1 MSDCK
6 IMVNYSGVTK
16 LMKYTENETLGIFK
30 QKLEQN
36 FNISKNSI
44 LVHYGQ
50 KIFSNNDDDKLIS
63 ELGMTRAIKLSINHT
78 PAISLK
84 YN

>member
-6 IMVNYSGVTK
+6 IMVHYAGSTK
-16 LMKYTENETLGIFK
+16 LLNISENETLGIFK
-30 QKLEQN
+30 QKLEKN

-44 LVHYGQ
+44 LVHYG
-50 KIFSNNDDDKLIS
+50 KNIFSNNDDDKLIS
-63 ELGMTRAIKLSINHT
+63 ELGIARAIKLSINHT

>member
-1 MSDCK
+1 MSVSK
-6 IMVNYSGVTK
+6 IMVNYAGLTK
-16 LMKYTENETLGIFK
+16 LLEISQNETLGIFK
-30 QKLEQN
+30 QKLEHI
-36 FNISKNSI
+36 FNITKNSI

-50 KIFSNNDDDKLIS
+50 TIFSNNDDAKLIS
-63 ELGMTRAIKLSINHT
+63 ELGIKRAIKLSINHT